1 MRLARPVKNNMRT
14 KKKAATHSNAGVTI
28 QLQLTGLVIF
38 SAALVAAAVLVTYGL
53 LKVRVIGDAGGNFP
67 RLYIG
72 TNFSGTVDIETTNVP
87 PWGQLSVRD
96 IDLEQPEEY
105 VAYEIN
111 PDRVETW
118 TFEGMNPDAVRTVM
132 QSSGLAADQIE
143 KALSSAAMV
152 YANSNTVV
160 TPGSDLV
167 FSLSPGARAKLYAV
181 LAHFSANELMQYPF
195 CFPGNSFDTRVDK
208 TKISAATLALIKKML
223 YRRGDA
229 QCFSDLVTLL
239 HFIPAEAERLQTVK
253 ALSHQSAVLMGI
265 RVWPDSDIDK
275 IVNYWGADGVHFV
288 DVRPLLESFKRNPNG
303 GAASIIFFLP
313 PFARQRLYTYP
324 QPSQPGDPT
333 MDCHWSTMNFFNAV
347 PDNRFSNPAYTVAYL
362 KNNFYQIAEASAY
375 GDRIFLLDKN
385 GNAIHSAVYLADDI
399 VFTKNGN
406 NYTQPWMLMH
416 LKDLLAEYTA
426 DEPPTVAVYRDR
438 NW

>member
-1 MRLARPVKNNMRT
+1 MRA
-14 KKKAATHSNAGVTI
+14 KKKTGSNSDAGVTI
-28 QLQLTGLVIF
+28 QLHLAGVIVF
-38 SAALVAAAVLVTYGL
+38 SVALVLAAALVTYGL
-53 LKVRVIGDAGGNFP
+53 MKSRDGGGGGSFSH
-67 RLYIG
+67 LHTD
-72 TNFSGTVDIETTNVP
+72 TNFSGIVDIETTNVP
-87 PWGQLSVRD
+87 PWGQLAMRD

-111 PDRVETW
+111 TGRVETW
-118 TFEGMNPDAVRTVM
+118 TFEGMNPDAVRTAM

-143 KALSSAAMV
+143 KALSATAMI
-152 YANSNTVV
+152 YTNSSTVI
-160 TPGSDLV
+160 TPDEGLV
-167 FSLSPGARAKLYAV
+167 FSLSPESRAKLYAV
-181 LAHFSANELMQYPF
+181 LAHFSANKMMQFPF
-195 CFPGNSFDTRVDK
+195 CFPEDTFDTRVDK
-208 TKISAATLALIKKML
+208 TRISAATLALIKKSL

-229 QCFSDLVTLL
+229 KCFSDLVALL
-239 HFIPAEAERLQTVK
+239 HSIPDEAERLQAVK
-253 ALSHQSAVLMGI
+253 ALSHQSALLMGI

-275 IVNYWGADGVHFV
+275 IVNYWGANGVHLV

-303 GAASIIFFLP
+303 GSASILYFLP
-313 PFARQRLYTYP
+313 PFARQRLYTFP
-324 QPSQPGDPT
+324 QPSQSGDPA
-333 MDCHWSTMNFFNAV
+333 MDCHWTTMNFFNAV
-347 PDNRFSNPAYTVAYL
+347 PDDRFSDPAYTVGYL
-362 KNNFYQIAEASAY
+362 KSNYYQIAKPTIY

-426 DEPPTVAVYRDR
+426 DEPPGIAVYRDK

>member
-1 MRLARPVKNNMRT
+1 MRAKTKVRNN
-14 KKKAATHSNAGVTI
+14 ADAGVTI
-28 QLQLTGLVIF
+28 QLHLVGLIVF
-38 SAALVAAAVLVTYGL
+38 SVALVLASALVTYGL
-53 LKVRVIGDAGGNFP
+53 IWSHNGGGGEENFSK
-67 RLYIG
+67 LHTD
-72 TNFSGTVDIETTNVP
+72 TNFSGTVDIETKDVP
-87 PWGQLSVRD
+87 PWGQLAVRD

-132 QSSGLAADQIE
+132 QSSGLTAEQIE
-143 KALSSAAMV
+143 KALSATAMT
-152 YANSNTVV
+152 YTNSSTVI
-160 TPGSDLV
+160 TPDSDLV
-167 FSLSPGARAKLYAV
+167 FSLSAGARAKLYAV
-181 LAHFSANELMQYPF
+181 LAHFSANELMQFPF
-195 CFPGNSFDTRVDK
+195 CFPGDTFETRVDK
-208 TKISAATLALIKKML
+208 TKISAPTLALIEKSL

-239 HFIPAEAERLQTVK
+239 HSIPNENDRLQTVK
-253 ALSHQSAVLMGI
+253 ALSHQSALLMGI
-265 RVWPDSDIDK
+265 RVWPDSDVDK
-275 IVNYWGADGVHFV
+275 IVSYWGANGVHLV

-303 GAASIIFFLP
+303 GATSIIFFLP

-333 MDCHWSTMNFFNAV
+333 MDCHWTTMNFFNAV
-347 PDNRFSNPAYTVAYL
+347 PDNRFSDPAYTVGYL
-362 KNNFYQIAEASAY
+362 KSNYYQIAKPTAY

-406 NYTQPWMLMH
+406 NYSQPWMLMH
-416 LKDLLAEYTA
+416 LKDLLAEYTS
-426 DEPPTVAVYRDR
+426 DEPPTVAVYRDK
-438 NW
+438 NL